1 MSYILSISMF
11 PVDKGES
18 LSRYVSKVSKIIDE
32 SGLEYVIAPMAT
44 MIESE
49 NIEDLFN
56 IVRMGFESL
65 KEYSNRVYA
74 NMAIDYRKSG
84 LGRLNQKV
92 KSLKSKIN
100 KKSE

>member
-18 LSRYVSKVSKIIDE
+18 LSLYVSKVSKIIDN
-32 SGLEYVIAPMAT
+32 SGLEYVITPMAT

-49 NIEDLFN
+49 NIDDLLN
-56 IVRMGFESL
+56 IIKMGLETI
-65 KEYSNRVYA
+65 KDDSNRVYA

-84 LGRLNQKV
+84 LGRLKQKV
-92 KSLKSKIN
+92 ESLKLKIE
-100 KKSE
+100 K

>member
-18 LSRYVSKVSKIIDE
+18 LSLYVSKVSKIIDN
-32 SGLEYVIAPMAT
+32 SGLEYVITPMAT

-49 NIEDLFN
+49 NIDDLLN
-56 IVRMGFESL
+56 IIKMGLETI
-65 KEYSNRVYA
+65 KDDSNRVYA

-84 LGRLNQKV
+84 LGRLKQKV
-92 KSLKSKIN
+92 EALKLKIE
-100 KKSE
+100 K